1 MNPFQFTRVTTPK
14 AAISAITKESGTY
27 FLAGGTN
34 LIDLMKREVI
44 IPERLVDINKLPL
57 ATIEKTATGLR
68 IGAMAKNSAVADNEL
83 VKTHFPLLSQALNAG
98 ASAQLRN
105 MATVGG
111 NMMQRTRCAYFY
123 DTSMP
128 CNKRRPVQVGEE
140 KGQPNGPAGCG
151 AIGGINRMHAI
162 FGASNKCIAVHPSD
176 MCIALVALD
185 ATVNVSGPKGDR
197 KIPFSEFHRLPG
209 DMPQKDNTLLPG
221 ELITSVDLPTNRF
234 ADNSHYLKVRDRASY
249 AFALVSVG
257 VGLDMKGKTI
267 QDIRLAM
274 GGVAHKPWRLTAAE
288 AFLKGKAATEANFKK
303 AAELAM
309 QGAKGYG
316 ENDFKLTLAPNSII
330 DALKTAAKTA

>member
-14 AAISAITKESGTY
+14 AAISASTKESGTY

-68 IGAMAKNSAVADNEL
+68 IGAMAKNSTVADNEL
-83 VKTHFPLLSQALNAG
+83 VKKHFPLLSQALNAG

-111 NMMQRTRCAYFY
+111 NMMQRTRCPYFY

-128 CNKRRPVQVGEE
+128 CNKRSPVQAGPD
-140 KGQPNGPAGCG
+140 KGQANGPSGCG

-162 FGASNKCIAVHPSD
+162 FGADSADRSTKCIAVHPSD

-197 KIPFSEFHRLPG
+197 
-209 DMPQKDNTLLPG
+209 
-221 ELITSVDLPTNRF
+221 
-234 ADNSHYLKVRDRASY
+234 
-249 AFALVSVG
+249 
-257 VGLDMKGKTI
+257 
-267 QDIRLAM
+267 
-274 GGVAHKPWRLTAAE
+274 
-288 AFLKGKAATEANFKK
+288 
-303 AAELAM
+303 
-309 QGAKGYG
+309 
-316 ENDFKLTLAPNSII
+316 
-330 DALKTAAKTA
+330 